1 LVKYKAPV
9 RLARPLF
16 SFLLLCSSLASAH
29 PNGDQPPIEVEVK
42 GEAPKPVDGAGHLE
56 LSRRELLLRPSRA
69 PGDLL
74 EAVPGLV
81 VVQHAGGGKAN
92 QYFLRGFD
100 ADHGTDVALFLN
112 GVPLNERSH
121 GHGQGYADF
130 NFVIPE
136 LIGSLTVHKGPNDAR
151 FGDFATAGAV
161 EVKYV
166 EHLPDD
172 LVAVEYGQF
181 GHRRAV
187 AAVSPHLGGDFTS
200 LLAVELAASQG
211 PFQVAEDLQKLNLV
225 AGVSHKL
232 GDHGGFSA
240 RLMSYG
246 ATWNGSGQLPLRA
259 VCGEGEPGFASPS
272 SFGQPCLD
280 RFASV
285 DPTEGGRT
293 QRQSAEASF
302 WVREHDV
309 EVDAH
314 VFGVRYQFGLFSDFT
329 FFANDPERGDGIE
342 QTDERVTL
350 GGTVRLKTERKLG
363 SVRLRSTFGLE
374 ARTDDVDNAL
384 YHQQAR
390 QRLATVNASHVV
402 ESSTAA
408 FLEERAILTPWLS
421 TMAAVRVER
430 FQASVEPRHDA
441 QQAGTAHAML
451 PLPKFGLELTP
462 TAGLS
467 LFGNY
472 GRGFHSNDARSTVS
486 GNASLMAPALGY
498 EAGLRYKPRPDVQ
511 VYATA
516 FLLDL
521 ESELVW
527 VGDEGTTEASP
538 QSRRKGLELGSRA
551 HFNGWLFADVDLTL
565 SHARFITGDAANRVP
580 LAPRAT
586 LSAGLAAHPR
596 FGDYQPFGAYRIRA
610 IADRP
615 ANEDASLVAKGYVV
629 QDVSAG
635 LRYRD
640 IEAAIDV
647 MNVFDVAWRP
657 VNFATTSRLDYEPTP
672 VTSVHFVPG
681 WPRTFIGRATLYWD

>member
-1 LVKYKAPV
+1 V
-9 RLARPLF
+9 RHRWAV
-16 SFLLLCSSLASAH
+16 FLLVALHATLAGAH
-29 PNGDQPPIEVEVK
+29 PNGDPPPLEIEVK
-42 GEAPKPVDGAGHLE
+42 GDAPKPVDGAGHLE
-56 LSRRELLLRPSRA
+56 LSRRELLLRPSRTA
-69 PGDLL
+69 GDLL

-136 LIGSLTVHKGPNDAR
+136 LIASLEVHKGPNDAR
-151 FGDFATAGAV
+151 FGDFATAGAL

-172 LVAVEYGQF
+172 LVTAEYGQF
-181 GHRRAV
+181 GQRRLV
-187 AAVSPHLGGDFTS
+187 AAVSPHLGADFKS

-225 AGVSHKL
+225 AGVSQKL
-232 GDHGGFSA
+232 GDHAGFSA

-259 VCGEGEPGFASPS
+259 VCGEGEPGFPAPS
-272 SFGQPCLD
+272 RYGQPCLD
-280 RFASV
+280 RLGSV

-293 QRQSAEASF
+293 QRQSAEAGV
-302 WVREHDV
+302 WAREHDV
-309 EVDAH
+309 AVDARLYA
-314 VFGVRYQFGLFSDFT
+314 VRYQFGLFSNFT
-329 FFANDPERGDGIE
+329 FFADDPRHGDGIE
-342 QTDERVTL
+342 QTDERVTWGGTL
-350 GGTVRLKTERKLG
+350 RLKTERALGTVRLK
-363 SVRLRSTFGLE
+363 STFGIE
-374 ARTDDVDNAL
+374 ARTDDVDNGL

-390 QRLATVNASHVV
+390 QRLAMVDAAHVL

-408 FLEERAILTPWLS
+408 FLEERALLTPWLS
-421 TMAAVRVER
+421 MMAALRVER
-430 FQASVEPRHDA
+430 FQASVEPREGSRS
-441 QQAGTAHAML
+441 AGTAHALL
-451 PLPKFGLELTP
+451 PLPKLGIELSP
-462 TAGLS
+462 LANLS

-472 GRGFHSNDARSTVS
+472 SRGFHSNDARSTVS
-486 GNASLMAPALGY
+486 SHAALMVPALGY
-498 EAGLRYKPRPDVQ
+498 EAGLRYKPRTDLQ

-521 ESELVW
+521 KSELVW

-538 QSRRKGLELGSRA
+538 QSRRLGLELGSRA
-551 HFNGWLFADVDLTL
+551 HFNGWLFADIDLALTR
-565 SHARFITGDAANRVP
+565 ARFVTDDAANRVP
-580 LAPRAT
+580 LAPTAT
-586 LSAGLAAHPR
+586 LTAGLAAHPR
-596 FGDYQPFGAYRIRA
+596 FGDYQPFGAYRIHA
-610 IADRP
+610 VANRP
-615 ANEDASLVAKGYVV
+615 ANEDGSLVAQGYVI
-629 QDVSAG
+629 QDASLG

-640 IEAAIDV
+640 VEAAIDA
-647 MNVFDVAWRP
+647 MNLFDVAWRP
-657 VNFATTSRLDYEPTP
+657 VNFATTSRLAYEPAP

-681 WPRTFIGRATLYWD
+681 WPRTFIGRATLYWK

>member
-1 LVKYKAPV
+1 MKYKAPV
-9 RLARPLF
+9 RLGWLLF
-16 SFLLLCSSLASAH
+16 PSLLVHASIASAH
-29 PNGDQPPIEVEVK
+29 PNGDQPPLEVEVK
-42 GEAPKPVDGAGHLE
+42 GEAKKPVDGAGHLE
-56 LSRRELLLRPSRA
+56 LSRRELLLRPSRT

-136 LIGSLTVHKGPNDAR
+136 LIASLEVHKGPNDAR
-151 FGDFATAGAV
+151 FGDFATAGAL

-172 LVAVEYGQF
+172 LVSAEYGQF
-181 GHRRAV
+181 GQRRVV
-187 AAVSPHLGGDFTS
+187 AAVSPHLGTDSTS

-225 AGVSHKL
+225 AGVSHQL
-232 GDHGGFSA
+232 GEHSGFSA

-259 VCGEGEPGFASPS
+259 VCGEGEPGFPAPS
-272 SFGQPCLD
+272 SYGQPCLE
-280 RFASV
+280 RFDSV

-293 QRQSAEASF
+293 QRQSAETGLWA
-302 WVREHDV
+302 RERDV
-309 EVDAH
+309 EVDARLYA
-314 VFGVRYQFGLFSDFT
+314 VRYQFGLFSDFT
-329 FFANDPERGDGIE
+329 FFADDPRHGDGIE
-342 QTDERVTL
+342 QTDERVTF
-350 GGTVRLKTERKLG
+350 GGTMRLKTERALG
-363 SVRLRSTFGLE
+363 QVRIKSTFGIE
-374 ARTDDVDNAL
+374 ARSDDIDNGL

-390 QRLATVNASHVV
+390 QRLATVNAAHVV

-408 FLEERAILTPWLS
+408 FLEERAMLTPWLS
-421 TMAAVRVER
+421 TMAALRVER
-430 FQASVEPRHDA
+430 FQATVEPRDA
-441 QQAGTAHAML
+441 SRQAATAHALL
-451 PLPKFGLELTP
+451 PLPKFGIELTP
-462 TAGLS
+462 AANLS

-472 GRGFHSNDARSTVS
+472 GRGFHSNDARSTVL

-498 EAGLRYKPRPDVQ
+498 EAGARFRPRPDLQ

-521 ESELVW
+521 KSELVW

-538 QSRRKGLELGSRA
+538 QSRRIGLELGSRA
-551 HFNGWLFADVDLTL
+551 HFNGWLFADVDLALTR
-565 SHARFITGDAANRVP
+565 ARFITGDAANRVP
-580 LAPRAT
+580 LAPTAT
-586 LSAGLAAHPR
+586 LTAGLAAHPR

-610 IADRP
+610 VADRP
-615 ANEDASLVAKGYVV
+615 ANENASLVAQGYVV
-629 QDVSAG
+629 QDASAG

-640 IEAAIDV
+640 IEAAVDV

-657 VNFATTSRLDYEPTP
+657 VNFATTSRLSYEPAP

-681 WPRTFIGRATLYWD
+681 WPRTVIGRATLYWD

>member
-1 LVKYKAPV
+1 M
-9 RLARPLF
+9 
-16 SFLLLCSSLASAH
+16 
-29 PNGDQPPIEVEVK
+29 
-42 GEAPKPVDGAGHLE
+42 
-56 LSRRELLLRPSRA
+56 
-69 PGDLL
+69 
-74 EAVPGLV
+74 
-81 VVQHAGGGKAN
+81 
-92 QYFLRGFD
+92 
-100 ADHGTDVALFLN
+100 ALFLN

-136 LIGSLTVHKGPNDAR
+136 LIASLEVHKGPNDAR
-151 FGDFATAGAV
+151 FGDFATAGAL

-172 LVAVEYGQF
+172 LVAAEYGQF
-181 GHRRAV
+181 GQRRVV
-187 AAVSPHLGGDFTS
+187 AAVSPHLGADSTA

-232 GDHGGFSA
+232 GDHSGLSA
-240 RLMSYG
+240 RVMSYG

-259 VCGEGEPGFASPS
+259 VCSEGEPGFATPTSL
-272 SFGQPCLD
+272 GQPCLD
-280 RFASV
+280 RFGSV

-293 QRQSAEASF
+293 QRQSGEAGF
-302 WVREHDV
+302 WAREHDL
-309 EVDAH
+309 EVDARL
-314 VFGVRYQFGLFSDFT
+314 FAVRYQFGLFSNFT
-329 FFANDPERGDGIE
+329 FFANDPGDGDGIE

-350 GGTVRLKTERKLG
+350 GGTMRLKTEHAFGK
-363 SVRLRSTFGLE
+363 VRIKSTFGIE
-374 ARTDDVDNAL
+374 ARTDDVDNGL
-384 YHQQAR
+384 FHQRAR
-390 QRLATVNASHVV
+390 QRLATLNAAHVI

-408 FLEERAILTPWLS
+408 FLEERARLTPWLS
-421 TMAAVRVER
+421 TMAALRVER
-430 FQASVEPRHDA
+430 FQASVEPRNGN
-441 QQAGTAHAML
+441 QPAGTAHAML
-451 PLPKFGLELTP
+451 PLPKFGIELEP
-462 TAGLS
+462 AANLS

-472 GRGFHSNDARSTVS
+472 GRGFHSNDARSTVA

-498 EAGLRYKPRPDVQ
+498 EAGLRYRPRPDVQ
-511 VYATA
+511 LYATA

-521 ESELVW
+521 KSELVW

-565 SHARFITGDAANRVP
+565 TRARFITGDAANRVP

-586 LSAGLAAHPR
+586 LTAGLAAHPR

-615 ANEDASLVAKGYVV
+615 ANEDGSLVARGFVI

-640 IEAAIDV
+640 IEAAVDV

-657 VNFATTSRLDYEPTP
+657 VNFATTSRLSYEPAP

-681 WPRTFIGRATLYWD
+681 WPRTIIGRATLYWD